1 VTTFVWAH
9 GLTSSMESEDESG
22 HFGWLAPGA
31 LPGVDLIRYDARGH
45 GTSPGTL
52 DSEHYRWD
60 RLAEDMLI
68 EADAAGAEQFVAG
81 GASMGCAT
89 TLFAALA
96 APERV
101 TALVMVIPPTA
112 WETRAGQADLYKGG
126 ADFVERKGVDEFIDR
141 MRLQPPAPLFAAEP
155 PETREVS
162 LRSIASMD
170 PSSLP
175 SVLRGAA
182 ESDLPQPQEL
192 ARITVPA
199 LILAW
204 DRDPGHPLSTAREL
218 DRVLPDSELH
228 IATSVDDL
236 PSWTGLVREF
246 LVRQAP

>member
-22 HFGWLAPGA
+22 QFGWLAPGA
-31 LPGVDLIRYDARGH
+31 LPSIDVVRYDARGH
-45 GTSPGTL
+45 GTSQGTL
-52 DSEHYRWD
+52 DPDHYRWD
-60 RLAEDMLI
+60 RLADDMLV
-68 EADAAGAEQFVAG
+68 EADAAGAERFVAG

-89 TLFAALA
+89 ALFAALA
-96 APERV
+96 APDRV
-101 TALVMVIPPTA
+101 CALVLVIPPTA
-112 WETRAGQADLYKGG
+112 WASRAGQADLYRGG
-126 ADFVERKGVDEFIDR
+126 ADFVDRKGVEEFIDR

-175 SVLRGAA
+175 AVLRGAA
-182 ESDLPQPQEL
+182 DSDLPKPQDL
-192 ARITVPA
+192 SGITMPA

-204 DRDPGHPLSTAREL
+204 DRDPGHPLATAEEL
-218 DRVLPDSELH
+218 DRVLPASELH
-228 IATSVDDL
+228 IAASVEDL